1 MNNIQELIKQI
12 SGVDIFQQTRKQ
24 EVIEYRAVANLFLNK
39 VMGKSL
45 MDIVRWYQ
53 SNGKSCHHATII
65 FSIKNYEIYSRYN
78 KNLSKMFNTLVTTV
92 TSTVSLSDLMSI
104 AKNLSENDLKETI
117 EYAATK
123 INENSYI

>member
-1 MNNIQELIKQI
+1 MNNVQELIKQI

-24 EVIEYRAVANLFLNK
+24 EVIEYRSVANLFLNK

-53 SNGKSCHHATII
+53 SNGKSCNHATII

-78 KNLSKMFNTLVTTV
+78 KNLSKMFDTLVTTV